1 MSNAAKNEEIVRK
14 FLASKI
20 IDFAAL
26 GNFVSENG
34 ANIASS
40 SDGEFGFIVGNRC
53 VRYCIPPVAVQLSEG
68 VNPAQVRSEVT
79 GR

>member
-34 ANIASS
+34 SSFASAS
-40 SDGEFGFIVGNRC
+40 EGEFGFIVGNRC
-53 VRYCIPPVAVQLSEG
+53 IRYCIPPAAQVVEG
-68 VNPAQVRSEVT
+68 VNPAQARTEVT

>member
-1 MSNAAKNEEIVRK
+1 MGNAAKNDEIVRK

-26 GNFVSENG
+26 GNFVAENG
-34 ANIASS
+34 SSFASAS
-40 SDGEFGFIVGNRC
+40 EGEFGFIVGNRC
-53 VRYCIPPVAVQLSEG
+53 VRYCIPPATQLVEG
-68 VNPAQVRSEVT
+68 VNPTQVRTEVT